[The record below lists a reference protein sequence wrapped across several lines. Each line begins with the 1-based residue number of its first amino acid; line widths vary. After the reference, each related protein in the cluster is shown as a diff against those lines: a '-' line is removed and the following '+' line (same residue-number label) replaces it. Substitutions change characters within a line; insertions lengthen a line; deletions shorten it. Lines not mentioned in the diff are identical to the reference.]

1 MFSVKSGEL
10 IEKATRVLSP
20 EEQRIFDTDWVGKDG
35 SKRKL
40 EVGDAFF
47 YDQLHTNQPT
57 R

>member
-10 IEKATRVLSP
+10 LEKATRVLSP